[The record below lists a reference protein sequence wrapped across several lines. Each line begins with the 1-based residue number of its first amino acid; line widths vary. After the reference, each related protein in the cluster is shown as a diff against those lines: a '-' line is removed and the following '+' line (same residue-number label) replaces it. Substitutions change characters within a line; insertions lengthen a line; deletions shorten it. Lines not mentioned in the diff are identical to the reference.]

1 MISEEQIKNVGKLG
15 KLIFFPTIVIFPK
28 ILYGINFSGN
38 VTKDNSHPLINF
50 TLFVLRLKITHY

>member
-28 ILYGINFSGN
+28 TLYGINFSSN
-38 VTKDNSHPLINF
+38 ATKDNSHLLNKF
-50 TLFVLRLKITHY
+50 HTFCVRA